1 MTDDGNVN
9 PVENTDENLDENLLN
24 AEHLADEEAPLPE
37 DHRSGYVAVIGRPNV
52 GKSTL
57 MNAILGEKIAIV
69 SPKPQTTRLR
79 QLGILTRPD
88 LQIVFIDTP
97 GIHQPR
103 NALGEFM
110 VEVAVAALQEAD
122 VVLLVTDASEPAT
135 EEDKNVVEIL
145 NQAND
150 GNHLKVIHVIN
161 KVDRARDPEKYQRN
175 FESQRTLVPDA
186 VWTTTIA
193 TDNTGIDELVAL
205 IIERLPQGPRFYP
218 EDQISDL
225 RTRDIVGEMVRE
237 AVLLHTEQE
246 VPHAVAVEVEEYAER
261 ENGVVYINVTIYVE
275 RDSQKGII
283 IGQKGQMLK
292 KISTHARREIERFLE
307 TRIYLEPHVK
317 VLKNWR
323 KDENALRRLGYRIQR

>member
-1 MTDDGNVN
+1 MLPPTNPDDFTDD
-9 PVENTDENLDENLLN
+9 
-24 AEHLADEEAPLPE
+24 EASLPE
-37 DHRSGYVAVIGRPNV
+37 NHRSGYVAVIGRPNV

-57 MNAILGEKIAIV
+57 INAILGEKIAIV

-110 VEVAVAALQEAD
+110 VEVAVMALQEAD
-122 VVLLVTDASEPAT
+122 VVLLVTDASEPVT
-135 EEDKNVVEIL
+135 EADKNVVEIL
-145 NQAND
+145 QQARED
-150 GNHLKVIHVIN
+150 TRNHLKVIHVLN
-161 KVDRARDPEKYQRN
+161 KVDRAPNPEKYQQN
-175 FESQRTLVPDA
+175 FEAQRALVPDA
-186 VWTTTIA
+186 IWTTTIA
-193 TDNTGIDELVAL
+193 TDKTGVETLLKL
-205 IIERLPQGPRFYP
+205 IIEQLPLGPRFYP

-237 AVLLHTEQE
+237 AVLLHTEEE
-246 VPHAVAVEVEEYAER
+246 VPHSVAVEVEEFSER

-283 IGQKGQMLK
+283 IGQKGLMIK
-292 KISTHARREIERFLE
+292 KISTHARREIERFLQ